1 MAENQDP
8 VSFGNVKAA
17 ALPEDFQSLDTG
29 ENAFAKAAVKDSKAE
44 INKGTK
50 RIIENGKEMCQNFS
64 KTIIK
69 GNKSGSG
76 KLVFEFYEK
85 FVEIWGESPTVSKLT
100 FGTSTRM
107 LLTQKHQCNGDFNIT
122 GLPQTFHNQKSR
134 HSIQIDIIFP
144 DY

>member
-50 RIIENGKEMCQNFS
+50 RIIENVKEMRQNFS

-76 KLVFEFYEK
+76 LEFYEK

-107 LLTQKHQCNGDFNIT
+107 LLIQKHQCNGDFNIT